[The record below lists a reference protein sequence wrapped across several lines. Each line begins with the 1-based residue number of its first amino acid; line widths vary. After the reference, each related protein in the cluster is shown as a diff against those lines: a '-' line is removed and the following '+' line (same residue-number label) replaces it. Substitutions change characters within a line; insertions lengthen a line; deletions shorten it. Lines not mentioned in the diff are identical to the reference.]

1 LGVGAIRFS
10 KPTEFWR
17 IAAPKDPTSAA
28 EPFTSMF
35 ADGPD
40 FPELM
45 AASSCLTLT
54 PGAAIH
60 IVLNQLGMVGNAGGL
75 LRHCTQLLLTFRGV
89 SPVSMVCRPR
99 F

>member
-60 IVLNQLGMVGNAGGL
+60 ISLAWSGTLAVCCAIALN
-75 LRHCTQLLLTFRGV
+75 C
-89 SPVSMVCRPR
+89 C
-99 F
+99 